1 MFADM
6 MVVIIESCVRASV
19 VLCAAW
25 ALTSMM
31 RRASAAT
38 RHFVW
43 SCAIAG
49 AILASAL
56 GSLGPRWPVLT
67 SLEHRVN
74 AVNPHVGVT
83 RRYLGAR
90 RAVRLRLTPP
100 PISPTRRPRIRPHP
114 FLPRRSARLSSWDS
128 SGPLVRW
135 PSSRTPSVEFSGP
148 GCCGGRL
155 LQYRPRG

>member
-1 MFADM
+1 MLADM

-31 RRASAAT
+31 RRTSAAT

-56 GSLGPRWPVLT
+56 SSFGPRWPVT
-67 SLEHRVN
+67 ICGNSWS
-74 AVNPHVGVT
+74 
-83 RRYLGAR
+83 R
-90 RAVRLRLTPP
+90 RASAPKK
-100 PISPTRRPRIRPHP
+100 RRR
-114 FLPRRSARLSSWDS
+114 
-128 SGPLVRW
+128 
-135 PSSRTPSVEFSGP
+135 
-148 GCCGGRL
+148 
-155 LQYRPRG
+155 